1 MIYIYI
7 YNVYSTELN
16 KNCEKFIEEQKMY
29 INFYKMKKNYG
40 KAKDIEFIQQMS
52 KKGNELSKMDKID
65 INITTKNIKNMQQQI
80 NNLLKKN
87 EVNNYTS
94 LKLAQ

>member
-1 MIYIYI
+1 
-7 YNVYSTELN
+7 
-16 KNCEKFIEEQKMY
+16 
-29 INFYKMKKNYG
+29 
-40 KAKDIEFIQQMS
+40 
-52 KKGNELSKMDKID
+52 MDKID